1 MAPGKRK
8 YDRDIASLII
18 CYSISDHN
26 SEKLWTAMMEDYS
39 HTGMR
44 MVTTHPLEEG
54 EEILI
59 RSGLFEKAILGVI
72 RWTKS
77 NGDAFFRVGLEF
89 RKAKKTQR

>member
-39 HTGMR
+39 HTGLR

-54 EEILI
+54 QEILI
-59 RSGLFEKAILGVI
+59 KSALLEEPRLGVV
-72 RWTKS
+72 RWTKI
-77 NGDAFFRVGLEF
+77 NGDALYRVGLEF
-89 RKAKKTQR
+89 KR